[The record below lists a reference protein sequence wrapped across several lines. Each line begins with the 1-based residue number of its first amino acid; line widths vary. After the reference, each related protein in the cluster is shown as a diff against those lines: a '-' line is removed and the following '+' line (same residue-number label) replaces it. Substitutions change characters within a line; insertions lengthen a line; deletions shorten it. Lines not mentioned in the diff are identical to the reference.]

1 LSFADVAKG
10 AIELSKRMKET
21 YPYRWISVI
30 LYNAV
35 PFAKASQDFF
45 HKMLHLIFHQP
56 FLLVDFIK
64 FSVLSL
70 ILGS

>member
-1 LSFADVAKG
+1 LSFAAVAKG

-45 HKMLHLIFHQP
+45 YKMLH
-56 FLLVDFIK
+56 
-64 FSVLSL
+64 
-70 ILGS
+70 